1 MKRMIPGI
9 LLIIFI
15 TVISFGCQAMTEEA
29 GAKQGTTYYVATNG
43 NDQNPGTQQ
52 KPFRTLKKSASMAKA
67 GATIY
72 MRGGTY
78 KEAVI
83 IATST
88 STHFEVLKKAVL
100 SKKAIFV
107 EKPLTLKVKDG
118 REICGIIEENN
129 IFCQVGFMRRFDPA
143 YAEAKRR
150 IEAGDIGKPI
160 YFRGISRDP
169 VAPSAEYI
177 KNSGGIFVDVSI
189 HDFDI
194 ARFLM
199 SSEVTNILAHG
210 KVIKYPYV
218 AEYNDVDQALSY
230 IEFESGAAGDVEASR
245 NAYYDYDIR
254 AQVIGTEG
262 TLLIGNNLSHHNI
275 NILTPS
281 GYTHDIV
288 PDFPD
293 RFTDAYFLELKE
305 FFKSIEEGSKSSVTA
320 RDGLKALE
328 IATGGR
334 ESYKTGKTVIL
345 DSANPVNI

>member
-1 MKRMIPGI
+1 M
-9 LLIIFI
+9 
-15 TVISFGCQAMTEEA
+15 
-29 GAKQGTTYYVATNG
+29 
-43 NDQNPGTQQ
+43 
-52 KPFRTLKKSASMAKA
+52 
-67 GATIY
+67 
-72 MRGGTY
+72 
-78 KEAVI
+78 
-83 IATST
+83 
-88 STHFEVLKKAVL
+88 
-100 SKKAIFV
+100 
-107 EKPLTLKVKDG
+107 
-118 REICGIIEENN
+118 
-129 IFCQVGFMRRFDPA
+129 
-143 YAEAKRR
+143 
-150 IEAGDIGKPI
+150 
-160 YFRGISRDP
+160 
-169 VAPSAEYI
+169 
-177 KNSGGIFVDVSI
+177 DVSI